1 MSSTPFL
8 DPVTGRLEY
17 YADSDLDQA
26 TLDHIQTRGLRP
38 ATPED
43 VAKRDRDIAAG
54 TTGQQALAQTER
66 VVRGVTLGQVP
77 GFGTEEEIRTRA
89 DVSRHESPFI
99 SALADVAPDVALAAG
114 VLATGGAA
122 LPALGLRAGARA
134 GVMLGAEALT
144 GGAVAASQQAFEEGR
159 TFLHEDLGADVEN
172 LAIWTGLGG
181 ALAATPAAVRA
192 LRGARAAKGAAA
204 AAETVEAVADAAEAK
219 ALRRG
224 AGAEQMG
231 IAAAPPETAMPG
243 EVAAPDVAIAPTG
256 SPLAPQRTVD
266 VLNPF
271 VDAGPDQVILPSRPT
286 VSVGAGAPAASLPA
300 PGPFSPAAESIVPM
314 RTIDVG
320 AARGGR
326 RKLPPLPEPPPAV
339 APEVPALSA
348 DPGAPTSAPSAAPS
362 AIGQVVNLPDRAPVD
377 LSGVDISMAAGLGLP
392 PIRLKTRAARKA
404 AAEPVRE
411 VIEETADNGLE
422 RAVRNATGSEA
433 DDVVARAAGGELER
447 EAPSFARDRRLHD
460 YRNEILDT
468 ATKTVKSDLDELGK
482 VHRSLTDVAT
492 AKPADIARNVGD
504 NLAGQQS
511 QVRQLARSAG
521 EFAGQLRAEAS
532 KFAMDVA
539 AAEGRKVG
547 KLRPKFATPTHQ
559 RLVVSL
565 MEHGKELE
573 QLAAKGA
580 GPKMFEALDNFK
592 RTVDDYK
599 LSLEAGAK
607 NATDRLPYER
617 LIPRV
622 EEFAHTLR
630 RSAEDQATWGRVG
643 EMQAAYNR
651 VWHDKFIPASRVFN
665 EATQKVTGRDY
676 EGKLISEAWESKLK
690 PLIEGAD
697 PGDRR
702 HVVQMLDAMKEGAEA
717 RLTYGAATREQ
728 VDGVIERIDRIKRT
742 LSLGDEVTA
751 ANRRMQA
758 LGEAAG
764 TLPFLG
770 GAARSALTGDLGS
783 KLRTLAGAS
792 DSIVERSVDDWIR
805 TSKLRGRGRLP
816 RGTTPPKRTR
826 MLPPAA
832 AAVAALATRR
842 GVTHT
847 MAAFMGEENETPQAA
862 FNKWRNDMMDE
873 EAFYGRLEKQ
883 FGDIAADSPAAVMA
897 ISAHAAKTRQ
907 FLLERMPANL
917 AVSMLNP
924 QGYPPSRDAIEDW
937 AIYVNAAT
945 DPNSIMRSLSRGDIT
960 VQQVEVLREL
970 YPRRYEAIQAALLE
984 KIAGANDLDD
994 QFLMRQNRL
1003 WELDGA
1009 GSVIFSPAYALRSG
1023 LKQSPNK
1030 GKAPAPKSTGGPAER
1045 MSPASVAERGPTYGS
1060 L

>member
-1 MSSTPFL
+1 MSSTKFL
-8 DPVTGRLEY
+8 NTVTGRILT
-17 YADSDLDQA
+17 YADSDLTPEVLTRLEA
-26 TLDHIQTRGLRP
+26 RGLRP

-43 VAKRDRDIAAG
+43 DAKRDRDIAAA
-54 TTGQQALAQTER
+54 TVPQQALAQTER

-89 DVSRHESPFI
+89 DVSERESPFV
-99 SALADVAPDVALAAG
+99 SALAGIAPEVALTAG
-114 VLATGGAA
+114 VIATGGAA
-122 LPALGLRAGARA
+122 LPALGLRGAARA
-134 GVMLGAEALT
+134 GAMIGAEALT
-144 GGAVAASQQAFEEGR
+144 GGAVAASQQAFDEGR
-159 TFLHEDLGADVEN
+159 TFLHEDIGADVEN

-181 ALAATPAAVRA
+181 ALAAAPVAVRA
-192 LRGARAAKGAAA
+192 LRGAKAAKGAAA
-204 AAETVEAVADAAEAK
+204 AGETVEAVADAAEAK
-219 ALRRG
+219 ALQDAAG
-224 AGAEQMG
+224 GLPEAGTPAAPGTIAAVEGPGAVPVATPVSNAGA
-231 IAAAPPETAMPG
+231 
-243 EVAAPDVAIAPTG
+243 V
-256 SPLAPQRTVD
+256 PLDTVD
-266 VLNPF
+266 L
-271 VDAGPDQVILPSRPT
+271 
-286 VSVGAGAPAASLPA
+286 
-300 PGPFSPAAESIVPM
+300 
-314 RTIDVG
+314 
-320 AARGGR
+320 
-326 RKLPPLPEPPPAV
+326 
-339 APEVPALSA
+339 
-348 DPGAPTSAPSAAPS
+348 
-362 AIGQVVNLPDRAPVD
+362 
-377 LSGVDISMAAGLGLP
+377 SMAAGLGLP
-392 PIRLKTRAARKA
+392 PIRLGKRAARKA
-404 AAEPVRE
+404 SSEPVRE
-411 VIEETADNGLE
+411 VLEETADNGLE

-492 AKPADIARNVGD
+492 AKPADIVRNVGD
-504 NLAGQQS
+504 NVAGQQS

-539 AAEGRKVG
+539 SAEGRKVG

-651 VWHDKFIPASRVFN
+651 VWHDKFIPAARVFN

-728 VDGVIERIDRIKRT
+728 VDGVLERIDRIKRT

-816 RGTTPPKRTR
+816 RGTVAPKRIR

-832 AAVAALATRR
+832 ATIAALATRR

-862 FNKWRNDMMDE
+862 FNKWRNDLMDE

-897 ISAHAAKTRQ
+897 ISAHTAKTRQ

-937 AIYVNAAT
+937 AEYVVATT

-960 VQQVEVLREL
+960 VQQVETLQEL
-970 YPRRYEAIQAALLE
+970 YPRRYEALQGKLIE
-984 KIAGANDLDD
+984 KIAGNTELDD
-994 QFLMRQNRL
+994 QFLMRMNRL
-1003 WELDGA
+1003 FELDGA

-1023 LKQSPNK
+1023 MKQKPAQPRA
-1030 GKAPAPKSTGGPAER
+1030 APAKPKPTADRFGPATT
-1045 MSPASVAERGPTYGS
+1045 AQTGATYGT